1 MNTTNQINQY
11 YKGNSSGGTM
21 TMKKKYGNKFNKIT
35 SNGMFSLNSSINQY
49 YTGKSNYPNNNFID
63 CKSSSSTPKSL
74 VSVKSQFSLMKTRLK
89 NNNEM
94 YCNPVISFECQKK
107 LTHPSTS
114 TVPDDSYNIIY
125 TKIIKTEHQDYSH
138 YLQNRISN
146 CDIFKEISDIPITT
160 NNCRIQNSIN
170 TTTNGRLNNLT
181 RTCQVTKD
189 IKGVKVNKD
198 YSEHLIMLKN
208 KNNCFNPKNANTK
221 ICRIY

>member
-21 TMKKKYGNKFNKIT
+21 AMKKKHANKFNKIS
-35 SNGMFSLNSSINQY
+35 SNNNFSLNSSINQY
-49 YTGKSNYPNNNFID
+49 YTGKPNYPNNNFID
-63 CKSSSSTPKSL
+63 CKPTPTDKPST
-74 VSVKSQFSLMKTRLK
+74 SVKSQFALMKTRLT
-89 NNNEM
+89 NNNNM
-94 YCNPVISFECQKK
+94 YCSPVISFECQKK
-107 LTHPSTS
+107 LTDPSSTS
-114 TVPDDSYNIIY
+114 VPDDSYNIIY
-125 TKIIKTEHQDYSH
+125 TKIIKTQHQDYSH
-138 YLQNRISN
+138 YLQNRISD
-146 CDIFKEISDIPITT
+146 CSIIKDFSDIPINT
-160 NNCRIQNSIN
+160 NNCRLQKSVN

-198 YSEHLIMLKN
+198 YSDYLIMLKN